1 MNKVILSTLA
11 ALSATI
17 CSAATTYNLANG
29 NVTVPANTTATITQS
44 NNGTAT
50 GNTITINE
58 GATVTLQGINIQS
71 KWAVPI
77 SCVGSSTI
85 IIADGS
91 SNTVTSTSA
100 YYAAIYAGNPG
111 STLTIK
117 GGTAGTGILVA
128 DSTSQGSGA
137 GIGASY
143 SNSPRE
149 CGNIVI
155 EGGVIRAMSQDGA
168 GIGGSSDAKSGD
180 ITIKGGN
187 VLATSISDNS
197 GIGGGAG
204 NITISGGTVVASGGR
219 LCAGIGSGRSGEG
232 DSSKVGNITI
242 RGGTVR
248 ATGGGGAAGI
258 GTGKG
263 HVCGAISITGG
274 DVVAT
279 AVTDQYFS
287 GQAGI
292 GAGDAGKVN
301 GNITIGN
308 GIIKVVATVVK
319 SSAAHIN
326 LGTGSTGSISLNS
339 KLKQTKSN
347 NNLTL
352 TLTPTYTITWKN
364 ENGTTLETDARVD
377 RGTMPTY
384 NGATPTKASTAQ
396 YSYTFKGWSPT
407 VVAATADKTYTATY
421 NSTVRS
427 YNITWE
433 DDDGT
438 TLRVDSV
445 PYGEMP
451 SYGDNPTKAMTTQY
465 TYEFSGWNT
474 TVIPVA
480 GAATYTATYS
490 TTLRSYTVTWRDWD
504 SSIIDYDVFFYG
516 DTPEYQG
523 EALVRDGYEFTGW
536 FTSTTGGEPLDESF
550 AISGKTSFFARWK
563 QIRFL
568 EGDVACID
576 GSVTLTSAQIAW
588 LNGLGD
594 YETIKASV
602 AAMDSKAFE
611 DAYLLNLDVTDAG
624 RGYSFDVTGCD
635 ATGENVV
642 VSVRLVRTGTVR
654 KSGVDAPINGVLML
668 CGATAP
674 AKDGFA
680 PLSEIVM
687 DNAKFSNGDEATLTF
702 SKDATTRFF
711 KPAVAM
717 P

>member
-1 MNKVILSTLA
+1 MKKVIFSSIA
-11 ALSATI
+11 ALFAAI
-17 CSAATTYNLANG
+17 CPAATTYNLANG
-29 NVTVPANTTATITQS
+29 NVTVPANTEAIITQS
-44 NNGTAT
+44 NSGTHKNNSIWVGA
-50 GNTITINE
+50 NSTITL
-58 GATVTLQGINIQS
+58 AGINGGQITCNGN
-71 KWAVPI
+71 V
-77 SCVGSSTI
+77 TI
-85 IIADGS
+85 VLADN
-91 SNTVTSTSA
+91 SNNIVTAFYQDT
-100 YYAAIYAGNPG
+100 PG
-111 STLTIK
+111 INVIRNSTLTIVGDNGTLTVK
-117 GGTAGTGILVA
+117 GLGNGAGIGNTGSGSCGNIVINGGVISASGKVGIGGSSCGNITINGGKITASGSQTGIGSYAYSSGSYSCGNIVITGGEVKA
-128 DSTSQGSGA
+128 TGNSGA
-137 GIGASY
+137 GIGSDRNGGA
-143 SNSPRE
+143 
-149 CGNIVI
+149 CGTIRITGGTVI
-155 EGGVIRAMSQDGA
+155 AR
-168 GIGGSSDAKSGD
+168 GGSGS
-180 ITIKGGN
+180 
-187 VLATSISDNS
+187 S
-197 GIGGGAG
+197 GIGVG
-204 NITISGGTVVASGGR
+204 ASGNDYSR
-219 LCAGIGSGRSGEG
+219 
-232 DSSKVGNITI
+232 
-242 RGGTVR
+242 
-248 ATGGGGAAGI
+248 
-258 GTGKG
+258 
-263 HVCGAISITGG
+263 CGAITIANT
-274 DVVAT
+274 
-279 AVTDQYFS
+279 VT
-287 GQAGI
+287 
-292 GAGDAGKVN
+292 
-301 GNITIGN
+301 
-308 GIIKVVATVVK
+308 KVVATKGSGATDCVGK
-319 SSAAHIN
+319 ADTHSTC
-326 LGTGSTGSISLNS
+326 GTVTFGN
-339 KLKQTKSN
+339 KLKKTYSN

-352 TLTPTYTITWKN
+352 TLQPVYTITWKDD
-364 ENGTTLETDARVD
+364 NGTTLETDTEVIL
-377 RGTMPTY
+377 GTTPTY

-421 NSTVRS
+421 NSTLRS
-427 YNITWE
+427 YHITWK

-536 FTSTTGGEPLDESF
+536 FTSTTGGEPLDEAF
-550 AISGKTSFFARWK
+550 VISGEASFFARWK

-602 AAMDSKAFE
+602 AVMDAKAFE
-611 DAYLLNLDVTDAG
+611 EAYLLNLDVTDAG
-624 RGYSFDVTGCD
+624 RGYSFEVTGCD
-635 ATGENVV
+635 ATGANVV

-711 KPAVAM
+711 KPVVAM

>member
-1 MNKVILSTLA
+1 MKKVIFSSIA
-11 ALSATI
+11 ALFAAI
-17 CSAATTYNLANG
+17 CPAATTYNLANG
-29 NVTVPANTTATITQS
+29 NVTVPANMTATITQS
-44 NNGTAT
+44 NSRTAT

-71 KWAVPI
+71 KWAPPI

-100 YYAAIYAGNPG
+100 YYAAIYAGSPG

-117 GGTAGTGILVA
+117 GGSAGTGILVA
-128 DSTSQGSGA
+128 DSTLQGGGA

-143 SNSPRE
+143 GNSPSG

-155 EGGVIRAMSQDGA
+155 EGGVIRAMSENGA
-168 GIGGSSDAKSGD
+168 GIGGSDDAKSGD

-187 VLATSISDNS
+187 VLATSIEDNS

-204 NITISGGTVVASGGR
+204 NITISGGTVVARGGR
-219 LCAGIGSGRSGEG
+219 LCAGIGSGRSGGG
-232 DSSKVGNITI
+232 DSSEVGNITI
-242 RGGTVR
+242 SGGTVH

-258 GTGKG
+258 GSGRG

-274 DVVAT
+274 NVVAT

-292 GAGDAGKVN
+292 GAGDSGKVN

-326 LGTGSTGSISLNS
+326 LGTSSTGSVSLNS
-339 KLKQTKSN
+339 KLKQVKSN

-352 TLTPTYTITWKN
+352 TLTPTYTIAWKN
-364 ENGTTLETDARVD
+364 ENGTTLETDSRVD
-377 RGTMPTY
+377 RGVVPTY

-407 VVAATADKTYTATY
+407 VAAATADKTYTATY
-421 NSTVRS
+421 NATVRS
-427 YNITWE
+427 YKVTWK

-445 PYGEMP
+445 QYGTSPGYGEE
-451 SYGDNPTKAMTTQY
+451 PTR
-465 TYEFSGWNT
+465 G
-474 TVIPVA
+474 
-480 GAATYTATYS
+480 
-490 TTLRSYTVTWRDWD
+490 
-504 SSIIDYDVFFYG
+504 
-516 DTPEYQG
+516 
-523 EALVRDGYEFTGW
+523 GYAFDGW
-536 FTSTTGGEPLDESF
+536 FTAAEGGDLLSEGTIVTKDM
-550 AISGKTSFFARWK
+550 SFFAHWK
-563 QIRFL
+563 RSSFL
-568 EGDVACID
+568 AGEDVACA
-576 GSVTLTSAQIAW
+576 GVNVTLASAQAEW

-594 YETIKASV
+594 YETVKAAV
-602 AAMDSKAFE
+602 AAMGADKFE
-611 DAYLLNLDVTDAG
+611 EAYLLNLDLTNAE
-624 RGYSFDVTGCD
+624 RGYAFEVVGID
-635 ATGENVV
+635 ARGADVV
-642 VSVRLVRTGTVR
+642 VTARLVR
-654 KSGVDAPINGVLML
+654 SGAVQSSGGKNAPINGVLRL
-668 CGATAP
+668 YGSKTP
-674 AKDGFA
+674 EKNGFA
-680 PLSEIVM
+680 PMADAVVSDATFASGET
-687 DNAKFSNGDEATLTF
+687 ATLTL
-702 SKDATTRFF
+702 SKSGENRFF
-711 KPAVAM
+711 HAVIAA